1 MYAALARAVLD
12 ETQGAAVAERIERL
26 RRRHPRASRDE
37 LASRLIRSAA
47 LRCGAAGLVWSGP
60 AAFFGS
66 MPLGP
71 DVGFQV
77 AVLNRLILALAALY
91 RRDAPGRDRLRV
103 RTVGIATGVGAGL
116 AADSLRRGV
125 VALLSRALPK
135 RPGARA
141 VAGGLAGGALGYA
154 TAVAIGNLARDS
166 FAGRNAW
173 IGRRRFW

>member
-26 RRRHPRASRDE
+26 KRRHPRASRDE

-47 LRCGAAGLVWSGP
+47 LQCGAAGLVWSGP

-71 DVGFQV
+71 DLGFQV
-77 AVLNRLILALAALY
+77 AVLNRLILALAAVY
-91 RRDAPGRDRLRV
+91 RRDASGRDRV
-103 RTVGIATGVGAGL
+103 RIVGIATSVGAGL
-116 AADSLRRGV
+116 ASDSLRRGL
-125 VALLSRALPK
+125 VALLSKALPK

-141 VAGGLAGGALGYA
+141 VAGGLAGGALAYA

-173 IGRRRFW
+173 IGRRRLW

>member
-12 ETQGAAVAERIERL
+12 ETHGAAVAERVERL
-26 RRRHPRASRDE
+26 KRRHPKASRDE

-47 LRCGAAGLVWSGP
+47 MRCGAAGLVWSGP

-71 DVGFQV
+71 DLGFQV
-77 AVLNRLILALAALY
+77 AILNRLILSLAAVY
-91 RRDAPGRDRLRV
+91 RSDAPGRNRV
-103 RTVGIATGVGAGL
+103 AGIATGVGAGL
-116 AADSLRRGV
+116 AADALRRGV

-141 VAGGLAGGALGYA
+141 VAGGLAGGALACA
-154 TAVAIGNLARDS
+154 TAFAIGNLARDF
-166 FAGRNAW
+166 FAGQNAW

>member
-12 ETQGAAVAERIERL
+12 ETQGAAVAERVERL
-26 RRRHPRASRDE
+26 KQRHPRASRDE

-47 LRCGAAGLVWSGP
+47 LQCGAAGLAWSGP

-71 DVGFQV
+71 DLGFQV
-77 AVLNRLILALAALY
+77 AVLNRLILALAAVY
-91 RRDAPGRDRLRV
+91 RSDTAAKDRV
-103 RTVGIATGVGAGL
+103 AAIATGVGAGV

-141 VAGGLAGGALGYA
+141 LAGGLAGGALAYA
-154 TAVAIGNLARDS
+154 TAVAVGKLARDV
-166 FAGRNAW
+166 FAARGSLLGRP
-173 IGRRRFW
+173 RFW

>member
-12 ETQGAAVAERIERL
+12 EAKGAAVAERVERL
-26 RRRHPRASRDE
+26 KRRHPKASRDE
-37 LASRLIRSAA
+37 LANRLIRSAA
-47 LRCGAAGLVWSGP
+47 LQCGGAGLVWSGP

-71 DVGFQV
+71 DLGFQV
-77 AVLNRLILALAALY
+77 AVMNRLILSLAAVY
-91 RRDAPGRDRLRV
+91 RSDASGRDRV
-103 RTVGIATGVGAGL
+103 AGIATGVGAGL
-116 AADSLRRGV
+116 AADALRRGV

-141 VAGGLAGGALGYA
+141 VAGGLAGGALACA
-154 TAVAIGNLARDS
+154 TAFAIGNLARDF

>member
-12 ETQGAAVAERIERL
+12 ETQGAAVAERVERL
-26 RRRHPRASRDE
+26 KRRHPRASRDE

-71 DVGFQV
+71 DLGFQV
-77 AVLNRLILALAALY
+77 AVLNRLILSLAAVY
-91 RRDAPGRDRLRV
+91 RRDASARDRAA
-103 RTVGIATGVGAGL
+103 GIATGVGAGL
-116 AADSLRRGV
+116 AADALRRGI

-141 VAGGLAGGALGYA
+141 VAGGIAGGALACA
-154 TAVAIGNLARDS
+154 TTFAIGNLARDTFS
-166 FAGRNAW
+166 GRNAW
-173 IGRRRFW
+173 VGRRRFW

>member
-12 ETQGAAVAERIERL
+12 ETQGAAVAERVERL

-37 LASRLIRSAA
+37 LAGRLIRSAA
-47 LRCGAAGLVWSGP
+47 LQCGAAGLVWSGP

-71 DVGFQV
+71 DLAFQV
-77 AVLNRLILALAALY
+77 AVLNRLVLSLAAVY
-91 RRDAPGRDRLRV
+91 RRDASGRDRIA
-103 RTVGIATGVGAGL
+103 GIAAGVGAGL
-116 AADSLRRGV
+116 AADGLRRGV

-141 VAGGLAGGALGYA
+141 VAGGLAGGALACA
-154 TAVAIGNLARDS
+154 TVIAIGSLARDS